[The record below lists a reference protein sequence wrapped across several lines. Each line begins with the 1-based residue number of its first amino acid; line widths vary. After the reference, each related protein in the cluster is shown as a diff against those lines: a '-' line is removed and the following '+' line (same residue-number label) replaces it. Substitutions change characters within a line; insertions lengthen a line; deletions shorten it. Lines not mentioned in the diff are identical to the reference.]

1 MRQLSGVFFVFG
13 ACGVLAVAATA
24 ARRMYLGPIG
34 SDEKPKEEVQN
45 EKLDAKLDRVLQDLR
60 VLKAAAASEQG
71 SIRPVLADG
80 RTGEDAGSGG
90 DVATVPFKF

>member
-1 MRQLSGVFFVFG
+1 
-13 ACGVLAVAATA
+13 
-24 ARRMYLGPIG
+24 MYLGPIG
-34 SDEKPKEEVQN
+34 GDEKPKEEVQN

-60 VLKAAAASEQG
+60 VLKAAAAASEQG

-80 RTGEDAGSGG
+80 RTDEDAGSGG

>member
-34 SDEKPKEEVQN
+34 GDEKPKEEVQ
-45 EKLDAKLDRVLQDLR
+45 AR
-60 VLKAAAASEQG
+60 SSTPSSTG
-71 SIRPVLADG
+71 FY
-80 RTGEDAGSGG
+80 RTCGC
-90 DVATVPFKF
+90 